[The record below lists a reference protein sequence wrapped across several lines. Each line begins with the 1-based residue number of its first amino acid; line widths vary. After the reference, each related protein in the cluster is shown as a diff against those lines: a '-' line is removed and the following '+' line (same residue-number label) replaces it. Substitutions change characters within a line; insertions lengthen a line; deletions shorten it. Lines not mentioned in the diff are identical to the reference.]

1 MTTSSNP
8 LAGRRFEDENGNPIV
23 PGQKLGEGGE
33 GVVHLVDGDPGSVV
47 KIWHPGRTPE
57 DADAKISHLVSNP
70 VTPGLGVTWHITW
83 PQHEVR
89 ESGII
94 VGYTMPTLNPGESW
108 EPIVEYYNRRAA
120 QSTGATQAR
129 EIQIDDRVRMARN
142 LALGFH
148 AVHDAGYVI
157 GDVNEKNVEVNRQ
170 NDIAMVDC
178 DSYGFTDSATGRTFS
193 NNMGRPEFQAPEA
206 QGDYGNRTQNND
218 RFGLAVV
225 IFHLLTGY
233 HPYTVTNRHNITLP
247 GDRIS
252 AWLFPPAD
260 RSLTAPDPY
269 NEAWEGLTD
278 KQKELFLRCFD
289 RAHRRDPRPTPEEWV
304 EALLEMPAVP
314 APTPAP
320 SPTPAPPRPA
330 PAPGS
335 PGPTPAPPR
344 PTPAPPRP
352 APTPPRPTPA
362 PPPPSSSPDPSA
374 EEGLDYVIYPAM
386 TVLGFGALIPL
397 AVFNQFRPWWWLAL
411 MLVGGFLLF
420 FPVRRLFQPTI
431 TPTRWVLIGLMSIV
445 TAIFAL
451 LLIGTA
457 LDTWPWWLWLALG
470 LATAFVFLVP
480 ARSIFNR
487 ANAGRRWIS
496 IIGVSLLSLFIL
508 VGMGSAVFREWEDGR
523 FVRGLQA
530 GANASGAGGA
540 APVAAP
546 GTCGS
551 PTNFV
556 ITQVPGERAIDYS
569 WAAPTGGLTVTGY
582 QVELRE
588 ADDGGTYGPWS
599 LQRVRDITENSG
611 SGSYPS
617 EYDGQTLQYR
627 VYALCDSV
635 TSEPSNL
642 VEFFYPII
650 SAEVPA
656 TAAPAPTTVSAAAP
670 DDEPEPVCGQPINF
684 SYGAFNAAERLLVY
698 SWDAPEDGDLTVTG
712 YQTETREVFSDGTRA
727 DWSRRDALDATTNYE
742 TVGPYPSDIAGRT
755 FQNRVYAVC
764 GSAYSEP
771 SEVTT
776 FTYPTGVAAAP
787 ATATPEPTPT
797 PEPTSAPTPTPIPTP
812 AGLAATRTPTQW
824 LVQHPADPK
833 ITGASSGTHLLLQGC
848 YLGTK
853 TSARKFHLASWDV
866 WDPSRY
872 GNELKLVK
880 IITNTGAQLPLEPGI
895 CYEATVVKQ
904 TDSPEEYVCLDQGST
919 HPGQTPCANP
929 REHEVIPT
937 FILYPDSADD
947 PNDYSRS
954 FSILRTPTL
963 RPPG

>member
-8 LAGRRFEDENGNPIV
+8 LAGRRFEDESGSPIV
-23 PGQKLGEGGE
+23 PGRKLGEGGE
-33 GVVHLVDGDPGSVV
+33 GAVHLVDGDPGSVV
-47 KIWHPGRTPE
+47 KIWHPGKTPQE
-57 DADAKISHLVSNP
+57 ADAKIRHLVANP
-70 VTPGLGVTWHITW
+70 VTPELGVTWHITW

-120 QSTGATQAR
+120 QGTGAAQAR

-142 LALGFH
+142 LALGFR

-206 QGDYGNRTQNND
+206 QGDYENRTQNND

-233 HPYTVTNRHNITLP
+233 HPYTVTGQHAQDYPQP

-252 AWLFPPAD
+252 AWLFPPAAAA
-260 RSLTAPDPY
+260 LTAPDPY

-289 RAHRRDPRPTPEEWV
+289 RAHQGDPRPTPEEWV
-304 EALLEMPAVP
+304 EALLEMPTVP

-320 SPTPAPPRPA
+320 SPAPAPPRPA

-335 PGPTPAPPR
+335 PGPAPAPPR
-344 PTPAPPRP
+344 PVPAPGSPGPAPAPPRPRP
-352 APTPPRPTPA
+352 APTP
-362 PPPPSSSPDPSA
+362 SSATSNDETGELILLWASA
-374 EEGLDYVIYPAM
+374 VIGY
-386 TVLGFGALIPL
+386 GALIPL
-397 AVFNQFRPWWWLAL
+397 MVFSQFRPWWWLSL
-411 MLVGGFLLF
+411 MLVAGLFLY
-420 FPVRRLFQPTI
+420 FPARRLFRRPI
-431 TPTRWVLIGLMSIV
+431 TPTRWVLIVVASLV
-445 TAIFAL
+445 TAIVTL
-451 LLIGTA
+451 NLIGTA
-457 LDTWPWWLWLALG
+457 LDTWPWWLWLGTG

-487 ANAGRRWIS
+487 ANARRRWIA
-496 IIGVSLLSLFIL
+496 IGGVSLLSALIL
-508 VGMGSAVFREWEDGR
+508 GGMINSAVREWQDWREERRWREAQNAPGGNA
-523 FVRGLQA
+523 VMAA
-530 GANASGAGGA
+530 GNVVNAGGA
-540 APVAAP
+540 ASVAASA
-546 GTCGS
+546 TCGS

-569 WAAPTGGLTVTGY
+569 WEAPTGGGLTVTGY

-635 TSEPSNL
+635 TSEPSDL
-642 VEFFYPII
+642 VEFFYPIM

-656 TAAPAPTTVSAAAP
+656 TATPAPMSTPTAIPAPTPAP
-670 DDEPEPVCGQPINF
+670 
-684 SYGAFNAAERLLVY
+684 
-698 SWDAPEDGDLTVTG
+698 
-712 YQTETREVFSDGTRA
+712 
-727 DWSRRDALDATTNYE
+727 
-742 TVGPYPSDIAGRT
+742 
-755 FQNRVYAVC
+755 
-764 GSAYSEP
+764 
-771 SEVTT
+771 
-776 FTYPTGVAAAP
+776 
-787 ATATPEPTPT
+787 TATPAPTETPT

-812 AGLAATRTPTQW
+812 AGPAATRAPTQW
-824 LVQHPADPK
+824 LIQHPADPK

-853 TSARKFHLASWDV
+853 TADRRFRLASWDV
-866 WDPSRY
+866 WEPSRY
-872 GNELKLVK
+872 GNELKFVK
-880 IITNTGAQLPLEPGI
+880 IITNTGAQLPLEPGT
-895 CYEATVVKQ
+895 CYQAAVVKHV
-904 TDSPEEYVCLDQGST
+904 DSPEEYVCLDQGST
-919 HPGQTPCANP
+919 HPEQTPCANP

-947 PNDYSRS
+947 PDDYSGS
-954 FSILRTPTL
+954 FSILRTPTP